1 MKVVDENLKK
11 YKVLVDPGNGSILMQ
26 KELSYSE
33 YEHDK
38 MGKDNGDK
46 YKDEYKHGYDN
57 MGYD

>member
-1 MKVVDENLKK
+1 MDENLKK
-11 YKVLVDPGNGSILMQ
+11 YKVIVDPGNGSILMQ

-57 MGYD
+57 IGYD